1 MTTKRELAERLRAST
16 DSTFVPTSSTLVD
29 RLPDLAR
36 ASGLARAPRHSRVG
50 RRFAAVLGSIGI
62 VGWMTMAGAGAA
74 VVGVSATGAL
84 PDPVQ
89 QFVADLVENVGIDLP
104 DPAQARR
111 ENERRQEELESGIGK
126 PGAPSTAPGST
137 APGSS
142 GEDSSNL
149 GSAGNSGNAPGQSGS
164 SPGNSG
170 NAPGQSGSSPGNSGN
185 APGQSGSRGNSPNA
199 VGGSTTSPGNSGN
212 APGQSGTSNGS
223 ARGKA

>member
-170 NAPGQSGSSPGNSGN
+170 NAPGQSGS
-185 APGQSGSRGNSPNA
+185 RGNSPNA
-199 VGGSTTSPGNSGN
+199 AGGSTTSPGNSGN